1 MALFSFVHVVWVG
14 GGGMVVGGGGWWWV
28 VVVLWWLPCLTQL
41 LSYVLF
47 GVVEEVEVRLRQFII
62 VLFFGI
68 YVSPK
73 TILMKRFLKNQ
84 YAFRFFLQDI
94 ANKQTF
100 FKFGWRLFWFI
111 VNIRLDYYSNVHITF
126 KTNVNILLSWKLIFV
141 IRISGDF
148 PEIF

>member
-14 GGGMVVGGGGWWWV
+14 GGGVVVGGGGFR
-28 VVVLWWLPCLTQL
+28 WLLCLTKL

-47 GVVEEVEVRLRQFII
+47 GVVEEVEVGLRQFII

-100 FKFGWRLFWFI
+100 F
-111 VNIRLDYYSNVHITF
+111 
-126 KTNVNILLSWKLIFV
+126 
-141 IRISGDF
+141 
-148 PEIF
+148 